1 VSEPTLQQA
10 IDQAGSPIK
19 LLWKSGPMEWIPPVV
34 PAEFVGWR
42 QEQTATFR
50 TASLADLSHHMDDL
64 FIDGPDAKRLLA
76 ENTVN
81 NYDRF
86 VVGQAKQLVAVTQR
100 GMLVNDCI
108 VTKEGEESYTM
119 VGSVPAQTWI
129 RYHAATGDYNVTL
142 KRDPGSGVRG
152 GGDPVLFRYQ
162 LQGPNAIEI
171 AERTFDKPIPET
183 KFFHLAHVELGGR
196 NFRALRH
203 GMAGQP
209 GFEFIGNYED
219 GEYVREALLKAGEP
233 LGLRQMGANAY
244 PTTGVESGWLAVP
257 PPAIY
262 TDPELKPYREWL
274 SLYSF
279 EGQFPFLNGSFYSE
293 NIEDYYVT
301 PWDAGYGR
309 LISFDH
315 DFVGRDALLDS
326 KDSVHRTKVTLEIN
340 PDDVAAELGPD
351 FDFRSSHVKNRIEAD
366 GEVIGMTYFVNNID
380 RIGRLLALS
389 IVDTAHSG
397 VGTEL
402 AVIWGYDPG
411 PTSADDAPR
420 DFKTLRAQ
428 VAPTPYNEFARTGYR
443 AN

>member
-19 LLWKSGPMEWIPPVV
+19 LLWKPGPMEWIPPVV

-42 QEQTATFR
+42 EEQTASFE

-76 ENTVN
+76 ENSVN

-86 VVGQAKQLVAVTQR
+86 VVGQAKQFVAVTQR

-108 VTKEGEESYTM
+108 VTKEGEDSYTI
-119 VGSVPAQTWI
+119 VGPPPAQTWI

-142 KRDPGSGVRG
+142 KRDPNSDRRG

-171 AERTFDKPIPET
+171 AQRTFDNPIPET
-183 KFFHLAHVELGGR
+183 KFFHLADVSLNGR
-196 NFRALRH
+196 QFRALRH

-233 LGLRQMGANAY
+233 LGLLQMGANAY

-262 TDPELKPYREWL
+262 SDPELKPYREWL

-293 NIEDYYVT
+293 NIEDYYVS
-301 PWDAGYGR
+301 PWEADYGQV
-309 LISFDH
+309 ISFDH
-315 DFVGRDALLDS
+315 DFVGRDALLES
-326 KDSVHRTKVTLEIN
+326 KESVRRTKVTLEITYE
-340 PDDVAAELGPD
+340 DVAAELGPD
-351 FDFRSSHVKNRIEAD
+351 FDFRASHVKNRIEAD
-366 GEVIGMTYFVNNID
+366 GEMVGVTYFTNNVD
-380 RIGRLLALS
+380 RIGMLLALAL
-389 IVDTAHSG
+389 VDTAHSE

-402 AVIWGYDPG
+402 ELIWGYDPG
-411 PTSADDAPR
+411 PTSTDDETGG
-420 DFKTLRAQ
+420 FKTLRAK
-428 VAPTPYNEFARTGYR
+428 VAPSPYNEYARSGYR
-443 AN
+443 VN